1 LYHNKEIK
9 KEIKNVISG
18 VSKGTERKMLQSLH
32 VKNLALI
39 DEAEVEFEEGLN
51 ILSGETGA
59 GKSIVLG
66 SVNLALGSRYSK
78 EIIREGADYG
88 LVELVF
94 RIRDEK
100 QLKKLEELDIYPE
113 GQEIILS
120 RRLMEGRSI
129 SRINGE
135 TVTAGLLKKV
145 SEILIDI
152 HGQHEHQSLLYEK
165 NHLAILDAF
174 SKDASANIKEQVKE
188 TYKEYKEL
196 KQKLKEAA
204 LDEAQRKKEIDF
216 LGFEISQIM
225 EAQLEKGEDEVLEE
239 AYKRMANSKKIT
251 GNLEETHQYLS
262 GMPESASELFG
273 RSIRC
278 MAELVSYDTK
288 AEALYEQLM
297 EVDTLLNDFNRE
309 LADYQKESE
318 FSEEEFYKTET
329 RLNEINRLKTKY
341 GNTVEEILAYC
352 DEKKQRL
359 EVLEHYEVYL
369 SELQQSTE
377 AKKQEL
383 TKLCDRLSKIRREY
397 AKKLSGEII
406 KGLNDLNFLDVQF
419 EIAFEQLK
427 EATANGSDAAEFL
440 ISMNP
445 GEPLRALKDIAS
457 GGELSRIM
465 LAIKSVLADK
475 DEIETLI
482 FDEIDVGI
490 SGRTAQKVSE
500 KMSVIGGKHQ
510 VICITHLAQIAAMA
524 DSHYVI
530 EKNTK
535 NGITRTNI
543 RKLKEEETAE
553 ELARI
558 LGGAKI
564 TQLVMQNAKEM
575 KALAKTYKKSQSV
588 QKDTE

>member
-1 LYHNKEIK
+1 
-9 KEIKNVISG
+9 
-18 VSKGTERKMLQSLH
+18 MLQSLH

-94 RIRDEK
+94 HIQDEK

-135 TVTAGLLKKV
+135 TVTAGLLKKI

-174 SKDASANIKEQVKE
+174 SRDASANVKEQVKE

-204 LDEAQRKKEIDF
+204 LDETQRKKEIDF
-216 LGFEISQIM
+216 LGFEIAQIM
-225 EAQLEKGEDEVLEE
+225 EAQLVKGEDEALEE
-239 AYKRMANSKKIT
+239 DYKRMANSKKII
-251 GNLEETHQYLS
+251 GNLEEAHQYLS
-262 GMPESASELFG
+262 GMPDSASELFS

-278 MAELVSYDTK
+278 MAELVSCDTK

-297 EVDTLLNDFNRE
+297 EVDTFLNDFNRE

-369 SELQQSTE
+369 SELQQDTE
-377 AKKQEL
+377 AKEQEL
-383 TKLCDRLSKIRREY
+383 TKLCDRLSKIRKDY
-397 AKKLSGEII
+397 AKKLSEEII
-406 KGLNDLNFLDVQF
+406 KGLNDLNFLDIQF
-419 EIAFEQLK
+419 EIAFEHLK
-427 EATANGSDAAEFL
+427 QATENGSDAVEFL

-500 KMSVIGGKHQ
+500 KMSVIGKKHQ

-535 NGITRTNI
+535 NGITRTHI
-543 RKLKEEETAE
+543 RKLKEDETAE

-575 KALAKTYKKSQSV
+575 KALAKAYKKSQSV